1 MRVVFESINEA
12 LNLIDDLAVV
22 TFPGAPL
29 LTVDGAELA
38 VFICPLVP
46 DADAVFLKVGDIGL
60 SLEEPEQL
68 VNNGA
73 QMKFLGGEAGEPFAQ
88 IVTGLAAENRDGASA
103 CAVCARL
110 AVIKNVSEEI
120 EVLLHRWRLEI

>member
-1 MRVVFESINEA
+1 MRVVLESINEA

-46 DADAVFLKVGDIGL
+46 DADAVFLEVGDIGL

-68 VNNGA
+68 MNDRAEVE
-73 QMKFLGGEAGEPFAQ
+73 FLGGEAGETFAQ
-88 IVTGLAAENRDGASA
+88 VKASLAAKDGNRAST